1 MEGLVTGRDSI
12 IRGAKLIVITNWNP
26 VHISRPVH
34 KLYPLEVRSVGE
46 GLRTTGVCNRG
57 MGKPTRNFPRRN
69 AVLDARWKSQ
79 LMLDS

>member
-34 KLYPLEVRSVGE
+34 KLYPLEVRSEGE

-57 MGKPTRNFPRRN
+57 MGKPTRNFPCRN

>member
-1 MEGLVTGRDSI
+1 MEGLVTSRDSI
-12 IRGAKLIVITNWNP
+12 IRGAKLIAITNWNP

-34 KLYPLEVRSVGE
+34 KLYPLEVRSEGE

-57 MGKPTRNFPRRN
+57 MGKSTRNFPRRN